1 MFRAGAEAAAIRVA
15 HRAGIPICLSAFAMT
30 APEDLPEPPQPGDGW
45 QLYVLR
51 DRGRTAAMVDR
62 VASAGFSTLAVTVDT
77 AVSGLRERDI
87 RNGLRR
93 LSRPGP
99 AMLADLLAHPRWLAD
114 LAAVWPPRMGLAR
127 GWPEAGPGYLEQ
139 AAFLAGQIDP
149 SFGPAGLEWLR
160 GRWKGRL
167 VVKGV
172 LHPADARLCADLGAD
187 AVVVSNHGGRQ
198 LDGVTPAVEALPG
211 IVAAVAGRVE
221 VLLDGGVR
229 RGTDV
234 VKARALG
241 AAACLLGRTQAFA
254 LAAAGEAGLAAL
266 LQHMQA
272 EIDAAVALMGETKP
286 GALGPEHLAPAGTE
300 AG

>member
-1 MFRAGAEAAAIRVA
+1 M
-15 HRAGIPICLSAFAMT
+15 
-30 APEDLPEPPQPGDGW
+30 
-45 QLYVLR
+45 
-51 DRGRTAAMVDR
+51 
-62 VASAGFSTLAVTVDT
+62 
-77 AVSGLRERDI
+77 
-87 RNGLRR
+87 
-93 LSRPGP
+93 
-99 AMLADLLAHPRWLAD
+99 
-114 LAAVWPPRMGLAR
+114 
-127 GWPEAGPGYLEQ
+127 
-139 AAFLAGQIDP
+139 
-149 SFGPAGLEWLR
+149 
-160 GRWKGRL
+160 
-167 VVKGV
+167 
-172 LHPADARLCADLGAD
+172 
-187 AVVVSNHGGRQ
+187 
-198 LDGVTPAVEALPG
+198 TPAVEALPG